1 MSDERIHITKVEP
14 RPIQRLEYDE
24 PTMLYRRAPSV
35 DEVKE
40 PPTYEL
46 TSWQKVRLMPY
57 VFQIFRG
64 VMMKDAKTTIS
75 GIVKAIFIVLSALGV
90 GTGHLTEAMITG
102 LGYIIADIYQA
113 VWTADKKD

>member
-1 MSDERIHITKVEP
+1 MSEERIHITKVEP

-46 TSWQKVRLMPY
+46 TLWQKVRLMPY

-64 VMMKDAKTTIS
+64 VVMKDAKTTIT
-75 GIVKAIFIVLSALGV
+75 ALVGAAAYVVNALFGV
-90 GTGHLTEAMITG
+90 GIPQDA
-102 LGYIIADIYQA
+102 IIAVTVFVLGLLASDS
-113 VWTADKKD
+113 KKD